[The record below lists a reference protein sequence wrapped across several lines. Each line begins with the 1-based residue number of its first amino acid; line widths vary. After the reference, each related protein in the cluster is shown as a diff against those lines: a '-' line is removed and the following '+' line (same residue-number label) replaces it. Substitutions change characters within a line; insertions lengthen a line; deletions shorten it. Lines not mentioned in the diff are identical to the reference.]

1 MPRNG
6 KSAVTASRAQ
16 PKPKP
21 GRLQRTA
28 TTSVPVAKALRI
40 RNPGPRYAKASTPSG
55 VRIRHREFIWDITA
69 TNPFEFD
76 EFDVNPGI
84 TATFPWLAA
93 IASRFESYRFHSL
106 KFIYEPAVSTSASG
120 AVMMAIDYDASD
132 AGPAN
137 KTTLMSYKDAA
148 RAAPWDHC
156 EFVASSDDLH
166 KLKTHYVRSGVVPNT
181 DIKTYDVGKLY
192 VATQGQDATWN
203 NLVGEL
209 YVEYDVEL
217 LTPQLNNYA
226 PSLDLVNAGEDV
238 ISDTFFGTATAV
250 ADPAAAHNG
259 IVSTIDYT
267 ILDAGRLR
275 FEQAGTYLLDIIAST
290 TGFVVFDNFLQ
301 QGIGFVKQ
309 VSSLIGPTA
318 ATSFANYVFKAN
330 RGDILR
336 IFGTM
341 SGSAT
346 NVRMRM
352 TRCAAVA
359 A

>member
-16 PKPKP
+16 SKPKP
-21 GRLQRTA
+21 GRSQRTA
-28 TTSVPVAKALRI
+28 TSVPVAKALRV
-40 RNPGPRYAKASTPSG
+40 RNPGPRYGKASTPSG
-55 VRIRHREFIWDITA
+55 VRVRHREFIWDITA
-69 TNPFEFD
+69 SNPFEYD

-84 TATFPWLAA
+84 AATFPWLAA

-106 KFIYEPAVSTSASG
+106 KFVYESAVSTAASG
-120 AVMMAIDYDASD
+120 AVMMAVDYDASD

-148 RAAPWDHC
+148 RSAPWDHC
-156 EFVASSDDLH
+156 EFVASSEDLH
-166 KLKTHYVRSGVVPNT
+166 KLKTHYVRSGVVPGT

-217 LTPQLNNYA
+217 LTPQLNNFA
-226 PSLDLVNAGEDV
+226 PSLDLLNAGEGV
-238 ISDTFFGTATAV
+238 ISDTFFGTASV
-250 ADPAAAHNG
+250 PADPAAEHNG
-259 IVSTIDYT
+259 IVSTIDYK

-275 FEQAGTYLLDIIAST
+275 FEQSGTYLLDIMANA

-309 VSSLIGPTA
+309 ISSIIAPAA

-336 IFGTM
+336 IFGAL

-346 NVRMRM
+346 SVRMRM
-352 TRCAAVA
+352 TRCAAA
-359 A
+359 AA